1 MPRLLVATLI
11 VALAAVLAVAVA
23 VGVVALLDVTPKQ
36 PHDPLATFPT
46 GPVTP
51 APAP

>member
-1 MPRLLVATLI
+1 MPRILTAALV

-23 VGVVALLDVTPKQ
+23 FGVVALLDVTPKQ

-46 GPVTP
+46 GPLTP
-51 APAP
+51 TATP